1 MSTNTAIFWPI
12 FVQVA
17 LIFTLYALLSRRRM
31 VAVRQGRATVAQ
43 FRENRDEPAESLFVR
58 NSLGNQFELPILF
71 YVCCILLFITDAD
84 NLPTVLLAW
93 VFVLSRCVHA
103 YVHVTSNR
111 IRYRQPA
118 FVAGFIALV
127 LMWLWLAIW
136 MVMS

>member
-118 FVAGFIALV
+118 FVAGFVALV